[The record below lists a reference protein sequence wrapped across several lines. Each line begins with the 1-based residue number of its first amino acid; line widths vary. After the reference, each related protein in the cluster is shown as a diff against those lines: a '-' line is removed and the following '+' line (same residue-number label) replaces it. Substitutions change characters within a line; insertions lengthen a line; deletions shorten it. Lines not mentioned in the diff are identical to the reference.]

1 MSAWD
6 AAQDIALGPFD
17 DWGEAGRLVVNVEA
31 VYRELDPEY
40 VPAGIVEQFRRMAE
54 LEERNGR

>member
-1 MSAWD
+1 
-6 AAQDIALGPFD
+6 
-17 DWGEAGRLVVNVEA
+17 VNVEA
-31 VYRELDPEY
+31 VYREVDPEY